1 MVFERRKFM
10 APDYRFI
17 ALGVLVLAVLAW
29 WYRRSRVHDTFE
41 SILARHRP
49 TAKVSSRAELVDGRN
64 HIPVALTLEQQQIFY
79 ENHDFDAM
87 LDIDQIDEVEY
98 GSDLL
103 TGGIATGAVLR
114 LRAHGRAIEF
124 VLDMATARRWSELLP
139 PHRMDELGTVH
150 AV

>member
-1 MVFERRKFM
+1 M
-10 APDYRFI
+10 ASDYLLLI
-17 ALGVLVLAVLAW
+17 LGVAALAVLVW
-29 WYRRSRVHDTFE
+29 WYRRSRVNDAFE
-41 SILARHRP
+41 LILSRHRS

-64 HIPVALTLEQQQIFY
+64 HIPVALTLEQLSIYY
-79 ENHDFDAM
+79 ENTDLDAM

-124 VLDMATARRWSELLP
+124 VLDMATARLWSELLP
-139 PHRMDELGTVH
+139 PHRMDQIGTVH

>member
-1 MVFERRKFM
+1 M
-10 APDYRFI
+10 APNYLLF
-17 ALGVLVLAVLAW
+17 ALGVPALAALVW
-29 WYRRSRVHDTFE
+29 WYRRSRLNDGFDL
-41 SILARHRP
+41 ILTRHRP

-64 HIPVALTLEQQQIFY
+64 HIPVALTLEQQHIYY
-79 ENHDFDAM
+79 ENSDLDAT

-98 GSDLL
+98 SSDLL

-124 VLDMATARRWSELLP
+124 VLDMAAARRWSELLP
-139 PHRMDELGTVH
+139 PHRMDQIGTVH

>member
-1 MVFERRKFM
+1 M
-10 APDYRFI
+10 APDYLI
-17 ALGVLVLAVLAW
+17 LALGLPALAALIW
-29 WYRRSRVHDTFE
+29 WYRRSRLNDGFDL
-41 SILARHRP
+41 ILTRHRP

-64 HIPVALTLEQQQIFY
+64 HIPVALTLEQQHIFY
-79 ENHDFDAM
+79 ENRDLDAT

-139 PHRMDELGTVH
+139 PHRMDQIGTVH

>member
-1 MVFERRKFM
+1 M
-10 APDYRFI
+10 APDYLLI
-17 ALGVLVLAVLAW
+17 TLGVAAIAALAW
-29 WYRRSRVHDTFE
+29 WYRRSRLNDTFE
-41 SILARHRP
+41 VSLSRHRP
-49 TAKVSSRAELVDGRN
+49 TAKVSSRADLVDGRN
-64 HIPVALTLEQQQIFY
+64 HIPVALTLEKERIYY
-79 ENHDFDAM
+79 ENPDLDAM

-124 VLDMATARRWSELLP
+124 ILDMATARRWSELLP
-139 PHRMDELGTVH
+139 PHRLDQIGHVH

>member
-1 MVFERRKFM
+1 M
-10 APDYRFI
+10 ASDYLLLI
-17 ALGVLVLAVLAW
+17 LGVAALAVLVW
-29 WYRRSRVHDTFE
+29 WYRRSRVNDAFE
-41 SILARHRP
+41 VILSRHRQ

-64 HIPVALTLEQQQIFY
+64 HIPVALTLEQLSIYY
-79 ENHDFDAM
+79 ENSDLDAM

-139 PHRMDELGTVH
+139 PHRMDQIGTVH

>member
-1 MVFERRKFM
+1 M
-10 APDYRFI
+10 APDYLLI
-17 ALGVLVLAVLAW
+17 TLGVAAIAALAW
-29 WYRRSRVHDTFE
+29 WYRRSRVNDTFE
-41 SILARHRP
+41 VILSRHRP
-49 TAKVSSRAELVDGRN
+49 TAKVSSRADLVDGRN
-64 HIPVALTLEQQQIFY
+64 HIPVALTLETERIYY
-79 ENHDFDAM
+79 ENPDLDAM

-124 VLDMATARRWSELLP
+124 ILDMATARRWSELLP
-139 PHRMDELGTVH
+139 PHRMDQIGHVH

>member
-1 MVFERRKFM
+1 M
-10 APDYRFI
+10 APNFLLI
-17 ALGVLVLAVLAW
+17 ALGVPAIAALVW
-29 WYRRSRVHDTFE
+29 WYRRSRVNDSFE
-41 SILARHRP
+41 SILLRHRP

-64 HIPVALTLEQQQIFY
+64 HIPVALTLEQLAIYY
-79 ENHDFDAM
+79 ENPDLDAM

-103 TGGIATGAVLR
+103 TGGIASGAVLR

-124 VLDMATARRWSELLP
+124 VLDMATASKWSKLLP
-139 PHRMDELGTVH
+139 PHRMDQIGHVH